1 MTTTI
6 KRVLQIVFGA
16 AIAFCLLA
24 SYSDKTHQ
32 SQLLIWYVLTP
43 EILKVIAWLFLFF
56 IAGRL
61 IFGKF
66 KDTSKYFYQLM
77 IDIFGDA
84 KRTSK

>member
-1 MTTTI
+1 MTI
-6 KRVLQIVFGA
+6 KRVLQIVIGA
-16 AIAFCLLA
+16 AITFCLLA

-32 SQLLIWYVLTP
+32 SQLLIWYVITP
-43 EILKVIAWLFLFF
+43 KILKVIAWLLLFF

-61 IFGKF
+61 LFGKF

-77 IDIFGDA
+77 VDIFGDP

>member
-1 MTTTI
+1 MTITI
-6 KRVLQIVFGA
+6 KRVLQIAFGA

-24 SYSDKTHQ
+24 SYSDKTDQ

-43 EILKVIAWLFLFF
+43 KILKVIAWLFLFF

-61 IFGKF
+61 LFGKF

-77 IDIFGDA
+77 VDIFGDP